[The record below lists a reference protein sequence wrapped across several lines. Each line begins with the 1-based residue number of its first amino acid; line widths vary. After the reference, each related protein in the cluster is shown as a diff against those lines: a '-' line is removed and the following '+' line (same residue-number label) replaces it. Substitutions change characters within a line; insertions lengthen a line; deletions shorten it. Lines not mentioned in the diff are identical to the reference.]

1 MVFRSLRDRILFFFS
16 LLLIVVQLAAFFVVS
31 TANLQIT
38 EEQNANALAV
48 GERVFK
54 RELEQNQQRL
64 LHNARILAAE
74 LGVQAADATQTRQD
88 LSLMLE
94 SKRMLFE
101 ADLVLLS
108 GKDKNLIAASHY
120 SADNQNSADKAMP
133 RLLTNMLDRA
143 SQVGDAAGVAL
154 VGEQAYYF
162 AVASVAASQPV
173 AWVTLGVAIDA
184 TLAANLAQVTG
195 LQVSF
200 FTATDAAYTLLAST
214 LEGRVGALQA
224 ALGNTPESTQDG
236 SVPVWVAGYNTA
248 IAALGADNSAV
259 LAVLQHSD
267 HEGML
272 AFGKLRNTLLVL
284 VAISLMLSLV
294 GGYLIANKITRPIKL
309 LASFARK
316 IQGGD
321 YGGKVTIEQV
331 DEIGALAAS
340 LNHMS
345 DGVAEREQEI
355 LRLAYADTL
364 TGLPNRAMFN
374 DRLNQAV
381 QYGMR
386 SATPFTVLMMDLDR
400 FKYINDVLGHEAG
413 DKVLQ
418 EVAKRLQ
425 HVLRDSDTVARLGGD
440 EFAMLLATGNPER
453 VQTAVHRILHILEEP
468 VALNNQPVDIGGSI
482 GIATF
487 PDHGEQAS
495 TLLRHADIAMYAAKR
510 TNSGFAFYDSEC
522 DAHQQEH
529 LSLLGDLRRAV
540 ECDELELYFQPKVT
554 LHQSDTIAVETLMRW
569 RHPERGLVPP
579 DDFIPF
585 AEHTGAI
592 RLITGWLIEHAIAQ
606 CGRWYQQ
613 QMPIKISLNISARDL
628 LNPELPNIMQQA
640 LEKNAVP
647 ARMVCLEITESAL
660 MEDPVKAHKTVS
672 LLHDMGLELSIDDY
686 GTGYSSLAYVKN
698 LPVNAL
704 KIDREFV
711 KNMVSSAEDIAIVR
725 STIELGHNLG
735 LTVVAEGI
743 ENESELAML
752 KDFGC
757 DEAQGFLISEALTAD
772 DLEAWL
778 HKNYNRP
785 MPAMFDSSRRAAN
798 E

>member
-16 LLLIVVQLAAFFVVS
+16 LLLIVVQLIAFFIVS
-31 TANLQIT
+31 TANLQMT
-38 EEQNANALAV
+38 EEQNANALAI

-54 RELEQNQQRL
+54 RELEHNQQRL
-64 LHNARILAAE
+64 QQNARILAADSSF
-74 LGVQAADATQTRQD
+74 QDAIATQTVHN
-88 LSLMLE
+88 LSKVLE
-94 SKRMLFE
+94 SKRGLLE
-101 ADLVLLS
+101 ADFMLL
-108 GKDKNLIAASHY
+108 GGVNKTLIAATQAF
-120 SADNQNSADKAMP
+120 ADTPTP
-133 RLLTNMLDRA
+133 RLLASMLERA
-143 SQVGDAAGVAL
+143 SEEEQTAAVAM
-154 VGEQAYYF
+154 VGEQAYYV
-162 AVASVAASQPV
+162 AVTPVLAPDPIAWLIPGVVIDDALAAS
-173 AWVTLGVAIDA
+173 LS
-184 TLAANLAQVTG
+184 QVTG

-200 FTATDAAYTLLAST
+200 FKKTAAGYTLLAST
-214 LEGRVGALQA
+214 LEERIGALQV
-224 ALGNTPESTQDG
+224 ALDSMPASGQVASSPL
-236 SVPVWVAGYNTA
+236 WVAGYNTA
-248 IAALGADNSAV
+248 VATLGGEQSPIV
-259 LAVLQHSD
+259 VVLQHSN
-267 HEGML
+267 HVAMV
-272 AFGKLRNTLLVL
+272 AFEKLRNTLLIL
-284 VAISLMLSLV
+284 VAFSLFLSLL
-294 GGYLIANKITRPIKL
+294 GGYLIANKVTRPIKL

-321 YGGKVTIEQV
+321 YGDKVTIEQV

-381 QYGMR
+381 QFGMR
-386 SATPFTVLMMDLDR
+386 AGTPFTVLMMDLDR

-418 EVAKRLQ
+418 EVANRLQ
-425 HVLRDSDTVARLGGD
+425 QVLRDSDTVARLGGD
-440 EFAMLLATGNPER
+440 EFAILLATGNPER

-468 VALNNQPVDIGGSI
+468 VSLNNQPVDIGGSI

-487 PDHGEQAS
+487 PEHGEQAG

-540 ECDELELYFQPKVT
+540 ECDELEIYFQPKVT
-554 LHQSDTIAVETLMRW
+554 LNKSDIIAVETLMRW

-628 LNPELPNIMQQA
+628 LNPELPNIMQHA

-647 ARMVCLEITESAL
+647 AHMVCLEITESAL
-660 MEDPVKAHKTVS
+660 MEDPAKAHKTVS

-698 LPVNAL
+698 LPVNEL

-711 KNMVSSAEDIAIVR
+711 KNMVGSKEDIAIVR

-735 LTVVAEGI
+735 LKVVAEGI
-743 ENESELAML
+743 ENERELAML

-757 DEAQGFLISEALTAD
+757 DEAQGFLISEALCAE

-785 MPAMFDSSRRAAN
+785 MPAVFDSNKRAAN

>member
-16 LLLIVVQLAAFFVVS
+16 LLLIVVQLIAFFVVS

-48 GERVFK
+48 GGRVFN

-64 LHNARILAAE
+64 LQSARILSADTSF
-74 LGVQAADATQTRQD
+74 QAAIATQAPQD
-88 LSLMLE
+88 LGLVLE
-94 SKRMLFE
+94 SKRALFE
-101 ADLVLLS
+101 ADFMLLS
-108 GKDKNLIAASHY
+108 GLDKSLVAATHYSIDQETPGLIAS
-120 SADNQNSADKAMP
+120 MI
-133 RLLTNMLDRA
+133 DRA
-143 SQVGDAAGVAL
+143 KDEGHAEGAVIID
-154 VGEQAYYF
+154 EQAYQL
-162 AVASVAASQPV
+162 AVAPVLAPHPV
-173 AWVTLGVAIDA
+173 AWVALGVAIDDA
-184 TLAANLAQVTG
+184 LAANLYQVTG

-200 FTATDAAYTLLAST
+200 FKQSDSTFKLLAST
-214 LEGRVGALQA
+214 LEEHINALQT
-224 ALGNTPESTQDG
+224 ALDNQLLTTQG
-236 SVPVWVAGYNTA
+236 ASSPLRVAGYKTSVS
-248 IAALGADNSAV
+248 ALGSEQSPV
-259 LAVLQHSD
+259 IAVLQRSD
-267 HEGML
+267 HDGML
-272 AFGKLRNTLLVL
+272 AFEKLRNTLLML
-284 VAISLMLSLV
+284 VAFSLFLSLV
-294 GGYLIANKITRPIKL
+294 GGYVIANNITRPVKL

-374 DRLNQAV
+374 DRLSQAV
-381 QYGMR
+381 HFGMR
-386 SATPFTVLMMDLDR
+386 AGTPFTVLMMDLDR

-418 EVAKRLQ
+418 EVSTRLQ
-425 HVLRDSDTVARLGGD
+425 KVLRDSDTVARLGGD
-440 EFAMLLATGNPER
+440 EFALLLATGNPER
-453 VQTAVHRILHILEEP
+453 VQTAVHRILHVLEEP
-468 VALNNQPVDIGGSI
+468 VTLNNQPVDIGGSI

-487 PDHGEQAS
+487 PEHGEQAS
-495 TLLRHADIAMYAAKR
+495 TLLRHADIAMYSAKR

-540 ECDELELYFQPKVT
+540 ECDELEIYFQPKIT
-554 LHQSDTIAVETLMRW
+554 FDKSDVIAVETLMRW
-569 RHPERGLVPP
+569 QHPERGLVPP
-579 DDFIPF
+579 AEFIPF

-592 RLITGWLIEHAIAQ
+592 RLITGWLIENAMAQ
-606 CGRWYQQ
+606 CGHWYKQK
-613 QMPIKISLNISARDL
+613 MPIKISLNISARDL
-628 LNPELPNIMQQA
+628 LNPELPTIMRQA
-640 LEKNAVP
+640 LEKNGVP
-647 ARMVCLEITESAL
+647 SRMVCLEITESAL
-660 MEDPVKAHKTVS
+660 MEDPVKAHKTVT

-698 LPVNAL
+698 LPVNEL

-735 LTVVAEGI
+735 LKVVAEGI
-743 ENESELAML
+743 ENEQELAML
-752 KDFGC
+752 KEFGC

-772 DLEAWL
+772 DLEQWL
-778 HKNYNRP
+778 HENYDRP
-785 MPAMFDSSRRAAN
+785 MPAVFNVNKRAAN